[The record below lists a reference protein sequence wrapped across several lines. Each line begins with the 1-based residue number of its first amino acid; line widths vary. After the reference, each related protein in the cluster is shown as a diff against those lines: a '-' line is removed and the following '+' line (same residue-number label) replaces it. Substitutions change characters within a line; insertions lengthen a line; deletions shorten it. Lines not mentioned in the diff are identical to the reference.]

1 MEIVY
6 FIILITFVVSVIVT
20 PLTIK
25 FAVKYGFVDVPKDSR
40 RVHAK
45 PMPRIGGVAIVTSMF
60 FGLGIYSLITMNIP
74 SITLNNKF
82 IGYVIGALI
91 ISVMGFIDDAFNLR
105 ARYKFIFQL
114 IAATVVYFYG
124 VSIAGIKIPFIYTN
138 LIDFGFLSFPITLIW
153 VIGVTNAVNLI
164 DGLDGLADGISAIS
178 ATALLTIF
186 IATSS
191 SLEAIVITAVLV
203 GATLGFL
210 PYNFNPAKT
219 FMGDVGS
226 NFLGFTLA
234 VVSILGFA
242 KGYTLIAII
251 APILT
256 LGVPIFDTL
265 FAMVRRFLAG
275 KPMLSPDGGHVHH
288 RLLKRGF
295 NQRQAVLTLYTITS
309 VLCIVAVTI
318 ISADIYKLVLLIFAT
333 ITFVI
338 LGYLTTMKQKNIKKL
353 DEHIENKN
361 NK

>member
-1 MEIVY
+1 MQIVY
-6 FIILITFVVSVIVT
+6 FIIIITFVLSIIIT

-25 FAVKYGFVDVPKDSR
+25 FANKFGFVDVPKDSR

-45 PMPRIGGVAIVTSMF
+45 PMPRIGGLAIVISMLI
-60 FGLGIYSLITMNIP
+60 GLAIYYLITMNIP

-82 IGYVIGALI
+82 FGYVLGALI
-91 ISVMGFIDDAFNLR
+91 ISSMGLIDDVINMR

-114 IAATVVYFYG
+114 LAATVIYFFG
-124 VSIAGIKIPFIYTN
+124 VSIEGIKIPFIYTN

-153 VIGVTNAVNLI
+153 VIGITNAVNLI
-164 DGLDGLADGISAIS
+164 DGLDGLAAGISAIS

-186 IATSS
+186 ITTSS

-210 PYNFNPAKT
+210 PFNFNPAKT

-234 VVSILGFA
+234 TVSILGFA

-265 FAMVRRFLAG
+265 FAMIRRFLAG

-295 NQRQAVLTLYTITS
+295 NQRQAVLMLYTVTS
-309 VLCIVAVTI
+309 LLCIVAVTI

-338 LGYLTTMKQKNIKKL
+338 LGYVTTIKHKNIKQL
-353 DEHIENKN
+353 DENIEIK
-361 NK
+361 KDK